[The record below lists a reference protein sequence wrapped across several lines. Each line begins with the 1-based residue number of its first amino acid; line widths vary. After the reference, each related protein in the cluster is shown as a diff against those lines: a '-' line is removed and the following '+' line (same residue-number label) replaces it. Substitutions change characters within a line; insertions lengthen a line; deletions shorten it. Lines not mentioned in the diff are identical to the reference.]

1 MVKEIYEEIDK
12 MCAEVLREVEKRSD
26 NLYTPGFAHHTLY
39 NDGAQVALRL
49 IQYKMKSETFIRQ
62 IFKVIVNK

>member
-12 MCAEVLREVEKRSD
+12 MCAEVLREVEKCSD